1 MTQTRRAAPEQVPN
15 AYHAGNRQVQDRL
28 DSRRLADRMRHSLAF
43 SEDDRV
49 FIEQCCL
56 FFLATAD
63 AEGQP
68 DVSYKG
74 GLPGFV
80 RVTGESTLAFPDYD
94 GNGQFRSLGNILVN
108 PRVGMIFMD
117 FQDQRRKRVKGEA
130 SVRFDDQLLAENPG
144 AQAIVR
150 VQATEIFGNCPRYI
164 HKMELVAHSLYVPRA
179 DHMPPVPGWKLS
191 EQYRDVLP
199 QRDIQASSEA
209 PADEPR
215 GSR

>member
-1 MTQTRRAAPEQVPN
+1 MTRTPLAAPERVPN
-15 AYHAGNRQVQDRL
+15 QYHAGNRRVQDQM

-43 SEDDRV
+43 SEDDRT
-49 FIEQCCL
+49 FIEQCCV

-80 RVTGESTLAFPDYD
+80 RVIDESTLAFPDYD

-108 PRVGMIFMD
+108 PRVSMIFMD
-117 FQDQRRKRVKGEA
+117 FQGQQRKRVKGTA
-130 SVRFDDQLLAENPG
+130 SVHFDDRLLAEFPG

-150 VQATEIFGNCPRYI
+150 VQATEIFSNCPRYI
-164 HKMELVAHSLYVPRA
+164 HKMTIVEHSVYAPGPE
-179 DHMPPVPGWKLS
+179 HTPPEASWKS
-191 EQYRDVLP
+191 NEQYRDVLP
-199 QRDIQASSEA
+199 QRKS
-209 PADEPR
+209 
-215 GSR
+215 

>member
-1 MTQTRRAAPEQVPN
+1 MTPTPRTEPDRVPN
-15 AYHAGNRQVQDRL
+15 EYHAGHRQVQDQFG
-28 DSRRLADRMRHSLAF
+28 SRRLADRMRHSLAF

-49 FIEQCCL
+49 FIERCCL

-117 FQDQRRKRVKGEA
+117 FQEQRRKRVKGEA
-130 SVRFDDQLLAENPG
+130 SVHFDDPLLAAYPG
-144 AQAIVR
+144 AQAIIR

-164 HKMELVAHSLYVPRA
+164 HKMELVEHSLHVPRA
-179 DHMPPVPGWKLS
+179 DHTPPVPSWKLS

-199 QRDIQASSEA
+199 QRDTRASSEA

>member
-1 MTQTRRAAPEQVPN
+1 
-15 AYHAGNRQVQDRL
+15 
-28 DSRRLADRMRHSLAF
+28 MRHSLAF
-43 SEDDRV
+43 SEDDRA

-117 FQDQRRKRVKGEA
+117 FQGQRRKRVKGTA
-130 SVRFDDQLLAENPG
+130 SRALRRPAAGRVPRRPG
-144 AQAIVR
+144 RRSGCRRREV
-150 VQATEIFGNCPRYI
+150 FGNCPRYI
-164 HKMELVAHSLYVPRA
+164 HKMELRRA
-179 DHMPPVPGWKLS
+179 LRLRPTRRSHAASAGLEAERAVSATPCLS
-191 EQYRDVLP
+191 ETHARP
-199 QRDIQASSEA
+199 PRPPASSDGRPRHRRHASA
-209 PADEPR
+209 PDVR
-215 GSR
+215 GGE